1 MHIATRLSSSLIVLG
16 SLLVSCGGKDR
27 TASAPA
33 VAAIPVTVATA
44 AGNLGNSIHL
54 SGTINASQTT
64 AISTRLMGYI
74 SQLKVKAGDHVRK
87 GQLLAVI
94 NSQDILAK
102 KGQTEAAIA
111 QAEAALASAQKDL
124 DRFTTL
130 YKQQSATAK
139 ELENAELQY
148 RVAKSGLE
156 AARQM
161 KNEVTANLGYSN
173 VYAPFDGVITQQMV
187 ESGSMAN
194 PGAPLLMLEQTG
206 RLEVSAAV
214 PEYLIGN
221 IKIGDNATVTIDAAG
236 KTINAKIRELI
247 PSSRFTGGQYL
258 VKIPIPADNTSG
270 LYAGMYTSVELA
282 APATTVQQPETDAVL
297 VPAAA
302 LTRKDEM
309 AGIYTVSSQHTAL
322 LRWLRL
328 GRSYGNQVEVLS
340 GLSKN
345 EPFIVSADGKLYNG
359 VPVTISN
366 K

>member
-1 MHIATRLSSSLIVLG
+1 MHKATRLHFSVIILG
-16 SLLVSCGGKDR
+16 ILLGSCGGKDH
-27 TASAPA
+27 TDLAPA
-33 VAAIPVTVATA
+33 GTAIPVMVATA
-44 AGNLGNSIHL
+44 ASNIGNSIHL
-54 SGTINASQTT
+54 SGTINAAQTT
-64 AISTRLMGYI
+64 AISTRIMGYI
-74 SQLKVKAGDHVRK
+74 TKLTVKAGDNVRK

-102 KGQTEAAIA
+102 RGQTDAMIA
-111 QAEAALASAQKDL
+111 QAEAAVASAQKDL

-148 RVAKSGLE
+148 RAAKSGLE

-161 KNEVTANLGYSN
+161 KNEVNANLGYSN

-206 RLEVSAAV
+206 NLEISAAV

-221 IKIGDNATVTIDAAG
+221 IKVGDNAVVTIESAG
-236 KTINAKIRELI
+236 KTIKAKISEMI

-258 VKIPIPADNTSG
+258 VKIPVPSGNTSG
-270 LYAGMYTSVELA
+270 LYAGMYASIELA
-282 APATTVQQPETDAVL
+282 APASMQQQPENDAL
-297 VPAAA
+297 LIPAAA

-309 AGIYTVSSQHTAL
+309 AGIYTVSSQNTAL

-328 GRSYGNQVEVLS
+328 GRTYGNQVEVLS
-340 GLSKN
+340 GLRKN
-345 EPFIVSADGKLYNG
+345 DSFILSAEGNLYNG
-359 VPVTISN
+359 APVTV
-366 K
+366 KK